1 MLNTYHTNL
10 INKQVLTSDQLLLE
24 FSLINPK
31 EIIFKAG
38 QYLILKIGDKSRL
51 YSIYSSENV
60 KNSFTLLIK
69 TIPNGLASNFFL
81 NLKTGESVD
90 FQGPAGVF
98 YLRESEKDKIFLATY
113 SGLAPLRSM
122 IVSYLEKNK
131 DKITPK
137 FNLFWGLRNYSD
149 ICLFDEFKQL
159 AINYQQFKF
168 IICLSRETDLTK
180 IKDED
185 RQYFKLGRINN
196 SWEEFALKQCNNVVI
211 EQCVNKFDYYLCA
224 GDKVIVELNQYLL
237 AKGVVKENIFLEKF

>member
-1 MLNTYHTNL
+1 MLNTYQTILTNKK
-10 INKQVLTSDQLLLE
+10 ILTNDQLLLE

-60 KNSFTLLIK
+60 KNSFTLMIK
-69 TIPNGLASNFFL
+69 TIPNGLASDFFI
-81 NLKTGESVD
+81 NLKAGESAN

-98 YLRESEKDKIFLATY
+98 YLHESEKDKIFLATY

-122 IVSYLEKNK
+122 IISYLEKSKNK
-131 DKITPK
+131 IVPK
-137 FNLFWGLRNYSD
+137 FNLFWGLRSYSD
-149 ICLFDEFKQL
+149 VCLFDELKQL
-159 AINYQQFKF
+159 SVDYQQFKF
-168 IICLSRETDLTK
+168 FICLSQENDLTK

-185 RQYFKLGRINN
+185 RQYFKLGRINT
-196 SWEEFALKQCNNVVI
+196 SWEEFISK
-211 EQCVNKFDYYLCA
+211 QCVNDHDYYLCA
-224 GDKVIVELNQYLL
+224 GNKVIVELNQFLL